1 MFKKLIKALFSPEN
15 SIPFGQGLDLTGLP
29 IVTLRQ
35 GEKKFNF
42 ILDTGSN
49 HNIIDTKVLPE
60 IEHTMT
66 NMCSDLY
73 GIDGKKTLNRFCTI
87 TVSYKDVNYEYD
99 YQVCDMSNAFDN
111 IKQETGVVVHGI
123 IGSGFFQ
130 KFQYV
135 LDFKDLIAYSRK

>member
-1 MFKKLIKALFSPEN
+1 MFKKLIKTLFSPKN
-15 SIPFGQGLDLTGLP
+15 PIPFGQGLDLTGLP

-35 GEKKFNF
+35 GEKKLNF
-42 ILDTGSN
+42 VLDTGSN
-49 HNIIDTKVLPE
+49 HNIIDNHVLPE
-60 IEHTMT
+60 IKHTMT
-66 NMCSDLY
+66 NMCSDIY
-73 GIDGKKTLNRFCTI
+73 GIDGNKTSNRFCII
-87 TVSYKDVNYEYD
+87 TVSYKDVNYEYE

-111 IKQETGVVVHGI
+111 IKQETGVTVHGI